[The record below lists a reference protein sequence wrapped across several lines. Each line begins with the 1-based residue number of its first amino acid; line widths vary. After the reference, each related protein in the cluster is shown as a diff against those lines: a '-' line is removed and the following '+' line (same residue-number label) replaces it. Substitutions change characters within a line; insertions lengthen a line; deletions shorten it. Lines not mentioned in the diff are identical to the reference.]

1 MLTLNV
7 RGLPRNM
14 TEKALTELFEAFG
27 KVRGLKMAKDLFSGE
42 CKGFAEVQM
51 EGKKLARQFQYADK
65 AGIRFVVLYG
75 EDEAARNVVTV
86 KDLRAKE
93 QFEVAR
99 DDLARTLRVEIEQ
112 QRAMGGV

>member
-42 CKGFAEVQM
+42 CKGFAELQM
-51 EGKKLARQFQYADK
+51 EGHEARAAI
-65 AGIRFVVLYG
+65 AGLNGTTQGAEMIRVGFATPERG
-75 EDEAARNVVTV
+75 R
-86 KDLRAKE
+86 R
-93 QFEVAR
+93 R
-99 DDLARTLRVEIEQ
+99 
-112 QRAMGGV
+112 